1 MFVEYIKFIFN
12 ILIFN
17 FIMTIFFKNTKYF
30 NTHTWKEEDKLKLY
44 SENFQILS
52 NFPPPSPYPRKTKPN
67 LANQLFI
74 VLWLC
79 INITIYFLLWVLLG
93 QYVDFWAHQRL
104 WKKQLSPST
113 DLPNANFVIQN
124 IEIFLQVEPWVSVEG
139 PALGRYIPSLPLR
152 ANDSKIH

>member
-1 MFVEYIKFIFN
+1 
-12 ILIFN
+12 
-17 FIMTIFFKNTKYF
+17 MTIFFKNTKYF

-93 QYVDFWAHQRL
+93 IIRAICGF
-104 WKKQLSPST
+104 LSTS
-113 DLPNANFVIQN
+113 
-124 IEIFLQVEPWVSVEG
+124 E
-139 PALGRYIPSLPLR
+139 ALKEATFPVY
-152 ANDSKIH
+152 